1 MRPGSKIALLV
12 LILLIVAGGVAGL
25 YLFNLKPKDL
35 QKVKPD
41 YVIASSDLLK
51 AFEDDEAAAAAKY
64 VGKIVEVSGEIGTL
78 TSGEGNTVN
87 IALKTGSDFSSVICT
102 LPEGSA
108 LGNAGAGMQVAIRG
122 ECSGYLMDVLL
133 KNCVIISK

>member
-1 MRPGSKIALLV
+1 MRPGSKTALLV
-12 LILLIVAGGVAGL
+12 LILLVVMGGAAGL

-35 QKVKPD
+35 RKVKPD
-41 YVIASSDLLK
+41 YVITSSDLLK

-64 VGKIVEVSGEIGTL
+64 VGKTVEVSGEITTV
-78 TSGEGNTVN
+78 TSGEGNTFN

-102 LPEGSA
+102 LPEGAANGSA
-108 LGNAGAGMQVAIRG
+108 AAGMQVAIRG